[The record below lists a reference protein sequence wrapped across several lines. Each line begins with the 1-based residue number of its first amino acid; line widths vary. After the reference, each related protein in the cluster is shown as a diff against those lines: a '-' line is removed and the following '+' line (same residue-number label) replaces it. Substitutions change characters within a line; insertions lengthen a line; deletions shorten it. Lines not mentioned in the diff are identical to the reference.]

1 MYNFTEFLKNLS
13 HSSKIP
19 FNVVT
24 EDGNSLYISDLDIKN
39 SHITSFTILLGRVT
53 GIISLEKQYEN
64 CTALLKYTIE
74 NKYTQLFLSKEQAV
88 IDILE
93 NREISIDNI
102 NINLPFLKNG
112 CYVILISV
120 NGSKYE
126 ALSIIKQIY
135 DNEEVVSL
143 IYNDNIIVIG
153 GFAEVQQH
161 IESIKESIASD
172 LYCECY
178 VSYGDINY
186 DIKGIKKAY
195 NDAAEC
201 MILGKK
207 FDIKDHIFNYNKMLF
222 EKIVYNVD
230 AKIKREL
237 LYMLKDKFDAFDSQ
251 MIVTIE
257 QFVDCG
263 LNISDAARKL
273 YVHRNTLIYRL
284 DKIKKETNFDIR
296 DFKDASVFLIAFLI
310 WKGNK
315 VE

>member
-13 HSSKIP
+13 HSSKIQ

-24 EDGNSLYISDLDIKN
+24 EDGNPLYISDLDVKN
-39 SHITSFTILLGRVT
+39 SHIISFNIMLGRVT
-53 GIISLEKQYEN
+53 SIISLEKQYEN

-74 NKYTQLFLSKEQAV
+74 NKYTQIFLSKEQAV

-93 NREISIDNI
+93 NKEISIDNI
-102 NINLPFLKNG
+102 NLNLPFLKNG

-135 DNEEVVSL
+135 DNEAVVSL
-143 IYNDNIIVIG
+143 IYNDSIIVIG
-153 GFAEVQQH
+153 EFSEVEQH
-161 IESIKESIASD
+161 IESIKESISSD

-178 VSYGDINY
+178 VSYGDITY

-195 NDAAEC
+195 NDAIQC
-201 MILGKK
+201 MVLGKK

-230 AKIKREL
+230 SKIKQEL
-237 LYMLKDKFDAFDSQ
+237 LYVLKDKFDAFDSQ

-296 DFKDASVFLIAFLI
+296 NFKDAAVFLIAFLI

>member
-13 HSSKIP
+13 RSSKIP

-24 EDGNSLYISDLDIKN
+24 QDGNLLYTSDLDVKN
-39 SHITSFTILLGRVT
+39 SHITNFSIMLGSVT
-53 GIISLEKQYEN
+53 SIISLEKQYEN
-64 CTALLKYTIE
+64 CIALLKYTIE

-126 ALSIIKQIY
+126 ALNIIKQIY
-135 DNEEVVSL
+135 DNEVVVSL
-143 IYNDNIIVIG
+143 IYNDIIIVIG
-153 GFAEVQQH
+153 EFSEVQQH
-161 IESIKESIASD
+161 IESIKESISSD

-178 VSYGDINY
+178 VSYGDITY

-195 NDAAEC
+195 NDAIEC
-201 MILGKK
+201 MIFGKK

-222 EKIVYNVD
+222 EKIVYNID
-230 AKIKREL
+230 PKIKQEL

-284 DKIKKETNFDIR
+284 DKIK
-296 DFKDASVFLIAFLI
+296 FLYLLAYMLHLSCPL
-310 WKGNK
+310 
-315 VE
+315 